1 MIANELHRK
10 PMLSFGLGVLEKTI
24 SLGQTTTV
32 YQNNIYNNEEYI
44 LRLDG
49 INKPIYGFN
58 ITPVST
64 GVHEIQCVLQ
74 VKKVGAFLKSNII
87 KLTVV

>member
-24 SLGQTTTV
+24 TLGETVTV
-32 YQNNIYNNEEYI
+32 YQNNIYNDDEYI

-49 INKPIYGFN
+49 IGKPIYGFDFE
-58 ITPVST
+58 PST
-64 GVHEIQCVLQ
+64 LGEHTIQCVLQ
-74 VKKVGAFLKSNII
+74 VKKVGAFLNSNII
-87 KLTVV
+87 KITVV